1 MTITANDIITWLWE
15 LANTTPSKTRGKK
28 TGSQKSALKLLL
40 DIRGGLE
47 FIVRR
52 PEEELEELERQGI
65 CSANLRAVLRE
76 LARVELQRRQALR
89 DLAGLELQ
97 ERRLLARIIHE
108 PSDYWPEHGSTGW
121 LSSGVGWVSGGSVRS
136 RGDS

>member
-1 MTITANDIITWLWE
+1 MTITANDIITTLWE
-15 LANTTPSKTRGKK
+15 LANTTRSKTRGKK
-28 TGSQKSALKLLL
+28 TGSQKFALKLLL

-52 PEEELEELERQGI
+52 PGEELEELERQGI

-97 ERRLLARIIHE
+97 KRRLLGARALADSVGELE
-108 PSDYWPEHGSTGW
+108 PGFQRPMREDSGKRLTESRVPPE
-121 LSSGVGWVSGGSVRS
+121 
-136 RGDS
+136 

>member
-1 MTITANDIITWLWE
+1 MTITANDIITRLWE
-15 LANTTPSKTRGKK
+15 LANTTPSKTKGKN

-47 FIVRR
+47 FIARR

-76 LARVELQRRQALR
+76 LARVELQRQRALR
-89 DLAGLELQ
+89 ALAGLELQ
-97 ERRLLARIIHE
+97 ERRLLGEIGVFHME
-108 PSDYWPEHGSTGW
+108 GKGSA
-121 LSSGVGWVSGGSVRS
+121 SSC
-136 RGDS
+136 